1 MSEIS
6 EQEALESLSKLRYA
20 YDLSFE
26 ENSDDSAYRETLIK
40 ENETMLIR
48 FAKQELDRREAE
60 RAEREKLL
68 GDLVQIF
75 DAADQERLKEVYE
88 RDAEA
93 EKWKSEGD
101 MYGWNFHKGMAS
113 GCTLASIIFL
123 RVKRAIEKHL
133 DLLLALRGVERE
145 NRK

>member
-6 EQEALESLSKLRYA
+6 EEQAREA
-20 YDLSFE
+20 
-26 ENSDDSAYRETLIK
+26 IK
-40 ENETMLIR
+40 DARRGMFYCGPTKYITAAEKVVDW
-48 FAKQELDRREAE
+48 AKQELSRREAE

-145 NRK
+145 NRQ